1 MLKPN
6 KLKMSMKQLRVL
18 HINKFHYMKGG
29 SEMVYFGTVNALERH
44 GHRSIFFSMHHP
56 ENLPCETSEYFMPH
70 VDFNRCDSV
79 ISQLKV
85 AGRVLYSLK
94 AKRLLSKLLD
104 RNSVDIAHLH
114 NIHHQIS
121 ASILHELKK
130 RQIPVVMTLH
140 DYKMVCASY
149 NMLVH
154 ERPCEVCARGKY
166 FKAIKYKC
174 VKDSFIKSTLAT
186 IEMYLHHKIFNIY
199 DNVDVFISP
208 SVFLKNKLLEMGF
221 GKEIIY
227 LPNFVDIQKFEEFK
241 IDVKDDKWNSIV
253 YFGRLAPGKGLLTLL
268 EAAKRLSCKNRNN
281 AIEIKLIGDGPMK
294 EELEEKVKAEKINNV
309 RFLGYLKGKEL
320 FQEIKKSL
328 AAVLPSE
335 WYENNPISVIE
346 AFALCKPVVGA
357 RIAGVPELVKDNETG
372 LTFEP
377 ENHADLSLKI
387 EYLKNNPD
395 KAGVMGRNARVFV
408 EQELN
413 TEKYYQKLMEIYR
426 RTIVKRHSES
436 NSFHVDDF

>member
-1 MLKPN
+1 MQ
-6 KLKMSMKQLRVL
+6 QLTVL

-29 SEMVYFGTVNALERH
+29 SEWVYFGTADILERH
-44 GHRSIFFSMHHP
+44 GHRSVFFSMHHP
-56 ENLPCETSEYFMPH
+56 ENLPCETSEYFMPY
-70 VDFNRCDSV
+70 VDFNKCDGV
-79 ISQLKV
+79 IDQLKV

-104 RNSVDIAHLH
+104 RYSVDIAHLH
-114 NIHHQIS
+114 NIYHQIS
-121 ASILHELKK
+121 PTILHELKK
-130 RQIPVVMTLH
+130 RKISIVMTLH
-140 DYKMVCASY
+140 DYKMVCVSY

-154 ERPCEVCARGKY
+154 ERPCEVCARGKF
-166 FKAIKYKC
+166 FKAIKHKC
-174 VKDSFIKSTLAT
+174 VKDSYIKSILAT
-186 IEMYLHHKIFNIY
+186 IEMYLHHKVLDIY
-199 DNVDVFISP
+199 NNVDVFISP
-208 SVFLKNKLLEMGF
+208 SLFLKNKLEEMGF
-221 GKEIIY
+221 KKEIVH
-227 LPNFVDIQKFEEFK
+227 LPNFIDVQKFEKFK
-241 IDVKDDKWNSIV
+241 MKDEKGNGNSIV

-268 EAAKRLSCKNRNN
+268 EAAKLLSHEN
-281 AIEIKLIGDGPMK
+281 AGRRIEIKIIGEGPLRQK
-294 EELEEKVKAEKINNV
+294 LQEKVEAEKINNV

-320 FQEIKKSL
+320 FQEVKKSL

-357 RIAGVPELVKDNETG
+357 RIAGLPELVKDNETG

-377 ENHADLSLKI
+377 ENPVDLSLKI

-395 KAGVMGRNARVFV
+395 KAEEMGRNARVFV
-408 EQELN
+408 EQKFN

-426 RTIVKRHSES
+426 RTIVKRHSKS